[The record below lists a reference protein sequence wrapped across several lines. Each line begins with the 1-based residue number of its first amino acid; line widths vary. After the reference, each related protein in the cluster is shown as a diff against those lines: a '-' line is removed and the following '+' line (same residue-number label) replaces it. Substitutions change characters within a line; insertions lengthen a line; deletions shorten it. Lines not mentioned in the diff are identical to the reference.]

1 MISQEYEKALARAHQ
16 AGLVVAARVGYNKET
31 GERVLGVTS
40 ASEGENSLHLV
51 TVKDLIL
58 TCDCKAAQFGR
69 YCQHRAVAH
78 EYLVAERFAQSDK
91 RIDRLERDVH
101 RVALELVRL
110 GNQRDQ
116 RYAGQ
121 DAPVMSASKPM
132 SLFR

>member
-1 MISQEYEKALARAHQ
+1 MIPHEYERALERAHR
-16 AGLVVAARVGYNKET
+16 AGLVVAARVGHNKET

-78 EYLVAERFAQSDK
+78 EFLVAERFARSDQ
-91 RIDRLERDVH
+91 RIDKLERDLH
-101 RVALELVRL
+101 RVALEVVKLAKQITAKMRPL
-110 GNQRDQ
+110 
-116 RYAGQ
+116 A
-121 DAPVMSASKPM
+121 
-132 SLFR
+132 